1 MASARHITLIHEP
14 GEFAEARAAE
24 KAANARQCA
33 VAARTVASYA
43 ENAADCESLLAML
56 GLDALAGKQARAGGR
71 G

>member
-1 MASARHITLIHEP
+1 MASARHITLVHEP

-24 KAANARQCA
+24 KAATARQCA

-43 ENAADCESLLAML
+43 EDASDCQSLLAML
-56 GLDALAGKQARAGGR
+56 GLDARAGKQARVADR